1 MTEKNTLTPEN
12 LNSLKIETIKSGSNE
27 VSVCPQRGGIITSL
41 KLNGTEILFLNPENF
56 NDINNNVRGG
66 IPILFPNAGPIT
78 TDSEFSNLKQHGFAR
93 ISSDWKFKKTTDGF
107 IETLLSNN
115 KTLKVYPCK
124 FKLSIIG
131 KFEKDDSFTLTQ
143 EVKNEDNKEIS
154 VSFGLHPY
162 FNVPTNQKNNIEF
175 NFPGGEIIK
184 NETDKWSNG
193 GTTSIDNPQKLETKI
208 PTIGTLT
215 LNTSPEYQQ
224 IWTWSIKDEN
234 FICIE
239 PVMRNVNG
247 LVENPEKIQP
257 QATFSAS
264 VNFKLK

>member
-1 MTEKNTLTPEN
+1 MTEKNNSTPEN
-12 LNSLKIETIKSGSNE
+12 SNSLKIETIKLGNNE
-27 VSVCPQRGGIITSL
+27 VSLCPQRGGIITSL
-41 KLNGTEILFLNPENF
+41 KLNGQEILYLNETNLQ
-56 NDINNNVRGG
+56 DTTTNVRGG

-115 KTLKVYPCK
+115 ETLKIYPYK

-131 KFEKDDSFTLTQ
+131 KFEEDGSFTLTQ
-143 EVKNEDNKEIS
+143 EVKNEDNKEIP

-162 FNVPTNQKNNIEF
+162 FKVPTNQKNNIKF

-184 NETDKWSNG
+184 NETQKWSND
-193 GTTSIDNPQKLETKI
+193 GTTSIYNPQKLETKI

-215 LNTSPEYQQ
+215 INISPEYQR
-224 IWTWSIKDEN
+224 IWTWSIKGEN

-239 PVMRNVNG
+239 PVMRDVNG

-257 QATFSAS
+257 QNTFSAS